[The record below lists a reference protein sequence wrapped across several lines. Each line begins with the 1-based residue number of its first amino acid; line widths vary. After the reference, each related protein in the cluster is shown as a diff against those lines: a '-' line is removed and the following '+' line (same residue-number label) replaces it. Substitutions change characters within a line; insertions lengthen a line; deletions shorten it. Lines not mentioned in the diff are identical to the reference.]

1 MDLVRG
7 LEEAGDPGRQ
17 LNPAVPGWGRWPS
30 RPGVVTRPGH
40 RQQPRH
46 PGDRGGGLLRVY
58 HLVSRHLVC
67 CSVAKTAAAFKKNPR
82 SIRSSAIP
90 PATASARP
98 DCPGRINDPRPLDR
112 NPPAKQRRE
121 LPRRTRHK
129 DVLPQGPGSR
139 VQASTKWGQPPPSLP
154 AGRSGG
160 DTPQRPSA
168 GQLCQHGYTSTTTTE
183 PHLGPESARR

>member
-90 PATASARP
+90 TRYRFSSSRLSRADQRSEAARPQPTGQATA
-98 DCPGRINDPRPLDR
+98 
-112 NPPAKQRRE
+112 
-121 LPRRTRHK
+121 
-129 DVLPQGPGSR
+129 
-139 VQASTKWGQPPPSLP
+139 
-154 AGRSGG
+154 
-160 DTPQRPSA
+160 
-168 GQLCQHGYTSTTTTE
+168 
-183 PHLGPESARR
+183 